1 MDTTTS
7 DRTDEPQFAAL
18 WPLASRRKDTIAGA
32 PRLTDLNG
40 KVICEIWDGIFRG
53 ETIYPLVRE
62 YIRERFPDV
71 KFVSSSEFGNFYGA
85 REHAVL
91 EELPAR
97 LKEHGIDAAIVGIG
111 A

>member
-1 MDTTTS
+1 MTQNS
-7 DRTDEPQFAAL
+7 SEPREPEYAAL
-18 WPLASRRKDTIAGA
+18 WPLGSRRKDNHAGA
-32 PRLTDLNG
+32 PRLPDLNG

-62 YIRERFPDV
+62 YIKARFPDV
-71 KFVSSSEFGNFYGA
+71 RFVSSSEFGNFYGA

-91 EELPAR
+91 DELPAK
-97 LKEHGIDAAIVGIG
+97 LKEHGVDAAIVGIG